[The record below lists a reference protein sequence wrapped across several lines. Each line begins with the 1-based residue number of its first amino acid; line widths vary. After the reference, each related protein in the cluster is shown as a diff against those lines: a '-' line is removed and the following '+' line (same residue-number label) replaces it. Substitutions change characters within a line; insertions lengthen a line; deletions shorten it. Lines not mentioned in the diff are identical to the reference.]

1 MFKRLF
7 GLAVATAV
15 VAAGVKVVKD
25 ILNAYEEEKSVI
37 DLDSC
42 SNHESSCC
50 CCHKEEHSED
60 TPTEE

>member
-25 ILNAYEEEKSVI
+25 ILNADEEEKSVI
-37 DLDSC
+37 DLDNC
-42 SNHESSCC
+42 SNHETGCC

>member
-7 GLAVATAV
+7 GLAVFTAAVAT
-15 VAAGVKVVKD
+15 GVKVVKD
-25 ILNAYEEEKSVI
+25 ILNADEEEKSVI

-42 SNHESSCC
+42 TNSESCC
-50 CCHKEEHSED
+50 CCHKEEQSED